1 MEAQAQRAEFWTDL
15 ASAARAVVSQP
26 SVPLVSVAVMLFPG
40 VLVLTPLHHS
50 VALSVIDFASAIF
63 LLGWYGAERV
73 FFLRHLE
80 GKPVTLRHLLELVK
94 PFMGRFIMLDAHPA
108 RSMTTGRTRAMG
120 EITGVDSLSTSRRN

>member
-50 VALSVIDFASAIF
+50 VALSVIDFASASAMQLVSSMRRRSSCPLPNSLSAVLSLI
-63 LLGWYGAERV
+63 V
-73 FFLRHLE
+73 FTSSH
-80 GKPVTLRHLLELVK
+80 G
-94 PFMGRFIMLDAHPA
+94 PA
-108 RSMTTGRTRAMG
+108 RKRSCDAKRTR
-120 EITGVDSLSTSRRN
+120 R